1 MISYGCRGKDG
12 VFAYRRQEGK
22 EELEFQP
29 SRAPPAPRV
38 HTDTV
43 TVVSFPHSSTSGFC
57 IYYVGLSK
65 AGREEA
71 REIQVM
77 KKGEVDLL

>member
-1 MISYGCRGKDG
+1 MDAEAKTECLLIGDRKERRSLSSSHPGLPRSPSTHRHSDSG
-12 VFAYRRQEGK
+12 VF
-22 EELEFQP
+22 
-29 SRAPPAPRV
+29 
-38 HTDTV
+38 
-43 TVVSFPHSSTSGFC
+43 SSQQHIGFC

-71 REIQVM
+71 REIQVF